1 MSIFSCMHECDKLR
15 ARSKTCPTISL
26 NDMRTHAVACSELA
40 QTLHWIVHLI
50 QTSWTLA
57 SVDMIRNTDELV
69 YLSREKSNLYLK
81 GFEACRSYDIPLKT
95 HRNLKFIW
103 VAACDIARVLPGNR
117 RAVWRGL
124 APSMSTTFAS
134 VNLHDYR

>member
-1 MSIFSCMHECDKLR
+1 MKATRCGQDIVYVQPY
-15 ARSKTCPTISL
+15 AV
-26 NDMRTHAVACSELA
+26 NDMPTHAVACSELA

-81 GFEACRSYDIPLKT
+81 GFEACRSYDIPLEM
-95 HRNLKFIW
+95 HRHLRLTW
-103 VAACDIARVLPGNR
+103 RAACAIARVVPGHR
-117 RAVWRGL
+117 RAVWTGR
-124 APSMSTTFAS
+124 APSMSTTLAS
-134 VNLHDYR
+134 VSLYEYR